1 MEQKRTRRT
10 FDPSFKHHAA
20 LRVVEGKEKAAAVAA
35 DLGLDIVRLYIW
47 AKDYEKTKATA
58 IANAQSQAA
67 QAAESAPTTQ
77 TPVET
82 SSPIESPVAEAP
94 RRPKLQLKKRPPEP
108 TEAAAPTAVTP
119 AAAAPAPVSPAPAV
133 SMPAPA
139 PTFSNEPRVFSPTP
153 EPAVQETRSAP
164 EVKEPAFETPASH
177 SEFSSNNSRR
187 ENFQQRDKGNRRNSL
202 FQRTMRGRNASK
214 NEKALHDSFIQS
226 AVDNAVASAQAKKT
240 QENKPQ
246 LPKHNPNIY
255 QIPAYDMENELPVDM
270 NADGQEAEEPKWPV
284 PSASQGR
291 SWKVMHALDQ
301 RPNYKEESAKFGYVD
316 EFDLPAENLPE
327 VWAILDLMQKNADKH
342 AFEEMVH
349 SKDLN
354 VPPEVLA
361 DPRTMVISGPNVP
374 NKPWLRKPRLN
385 PIAEDFFQTT
395 PDYSKSVYETYGG
408 ITLRLAKNSTGSPIL
423 LVEPSPNGGKDVTI
437 DFSKFDRFVDDFY
450 GDFVRDCKTVMMKQN
465 PKEYPSLNAFIR
477 IPDEPMWNPKLWA
490 GVRTFNWR
498 DGESLSEAWIRYAYD
513 QRRNSRHQKYFYRTD
528 RE

>member
-35 DLGLDIVRLYIW
+35 DLGINIVSLYNW
-47 AKDYEKTKATA
+47 VKDYEKTKATA

-139 PTFSNEPRVFSPTP
+139 PTFSNEPRVFSPAP

-226 AVDNAVASAQAKKT
+226 AVDNAVASAQAKKA

-270 NADGQEAEEPKWPV
+270 NADGQEAE
-284 PSASQGR
+284 
-291 SWKVMHALDQ
+291 
-301 RPNYKEESAKFGYVD
+301 
-316 EFDLPAENLPE
+316 
-327 VWAILDLMQKNADKH
+327 
-342 AFEEMVH
+342 
-349 SKDLN
+349 
-354 VPPEVLA
+354 
-361 DPRTMVISGPNVP
+361 
-374 NKPWLRKPRLN
+374 
-385 PIAEDFFQTT
+385 
-395 PDYSKSVYETYGG
+395 
-408 ITLRLAKNSTGSPIL
+408 
-423 LVEPSPNGGKDVTI
+423 
-437 DFSKFDRFVDDFY
+437 
-450 GDFVRDCKTVMMKQN
+450 
-465 PKEYPSLNAFIR
+465 
-477 IPDEPMWNPKLWA
+477 
-490 GVRTFNWR
+490 
-498 DGESLSEAWIRYAYD
+498 
-513 QRRNSRHQKYFYRTD
+513 
-528 RE
+528 